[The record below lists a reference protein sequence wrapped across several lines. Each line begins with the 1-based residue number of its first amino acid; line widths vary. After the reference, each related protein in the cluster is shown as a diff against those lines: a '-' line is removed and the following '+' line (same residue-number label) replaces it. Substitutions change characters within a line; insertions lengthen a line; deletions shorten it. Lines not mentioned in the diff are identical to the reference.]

1 MDNPTPETPQQS
13 GCPAPCGH
21 PNHKPMG
28 KTGTELPVLTH
39 TRARTAE
46 HAAYTLLASRGC
58 QVFRCTGLQ
67 SSVDLIAWIR
77 YEEPT
82 LIRVKRTR
90 APVGTVA
97 QVAARYRDDLTRL
110 RSAHLPRMATVQ
122 FWLLCAQEGQWRI
135 YTVYPG
141 GIAEEGSSP

>member
-1 MDNPTPETPQQS
+1 MENP
-13 GCPAPCGH
+13 
-21 PNHKPMG
+21 
-28 KTGTELPVLTH
+28 GTDLPIR

-46 HAAYTLLASRGC
+46 HAAYTLLEKRGY

-67 SSVDLIAWIR
+67 SPVDLIAWTLCG
-77 YEEPT
+77 EPT

-97 QVAARYRDDLTRL
+97 QVAARYRDDLTHL
-110 RSAHLPRMATVQ
+110 RSAQLPRMATVQ
-122 FWLLCAQEGQWRI
+122 FWLLAAQEGQWRI